1 MEENNIHILYIE
13 DSQIDFIF
21 VRELLSEERNWRF
34 SLENTD
40 TLAAGLKRLAAG
52 GIDLVLLDLSLPDSH
67 GLTTFSA
74 VKETVRDL
82 PVILMTGLQDEQL
95 ALQVVQ
101 EGAQD
106 YLVKGEVNTTLLV
119 RAIRYA
125 IEREKLLVN
134 LRDALEQIKTLKGL
148 IPICASCKN
157 IRDDQ
162 GYWHKVEAYIRQH
175 SAVEFSHGIC
185 PTCMKKLYPEF
196 LEDLPPDTDEQK
208 QEK

>member
-1 MEENNIHILYIE
+1 MDEKTIHILYIE
-13 DSQIDFIF
+13 DDHVDF
-21 VRELLSEERNWRF
+21 VLMRELLSEEQNWPF
-34 SLENTD
+34 SLENAA
-40 TLAAGLKRLAAG
+40 TLGDGLRRLAAG

-67 GLTTFSA
+67 GLTTFTA

-82 PVILMTGLQDEQL
+82 PIILMTGLQDEKL

-125 IEREKLLVN
+125 IEREKLLKN
-134 LRDALEQIKTLKGL
+134 LREALEQIQTLKGL

-157 IRDDQ
+157 IRDDK

-175 SAVEFSHGIC
+175 SGVEFSHGIC
-185 PTCMKKLYPEF
+185 PECMMKLYPE
-196 LEDLPPDTDEQK
+196 LVKNLPQETNGPEDDQ
-208 QEK
+208 